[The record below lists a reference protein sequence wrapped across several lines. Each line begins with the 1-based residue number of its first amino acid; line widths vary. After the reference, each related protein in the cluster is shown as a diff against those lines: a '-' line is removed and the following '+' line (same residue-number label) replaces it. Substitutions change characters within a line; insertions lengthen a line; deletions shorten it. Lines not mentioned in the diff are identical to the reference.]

1 MVDKTVP
8 FGSEKQVAADEVP
21 PTVPFVPRGVD
32 KTRAITAS
40 NAALLARLRI
50 PAERGDGID
59 RAELKK
65 RLGIASDYLALRIFS
80 QLDRDKDG
88 IISRTEL
95 VQEVKALIDASP
107 RERLRFAFNV
117 HDDDGNGFIDRVEL
131 LGALNVGL
139 KENAMV
145 VGPQMVDNLA
155 SAMFAEADTDR
166 DGRISFAEFEEV
178 IGNYPGIYEQLT
190 LGDLRW
196 LGLGPDAPE
205 PGGGKVAALTSLRS
219 SLVWWVFVGMY
230 VAGNLTLFLLA
241 FLRYRDAGA
250 NVFIQ
255 LARGCGACLNLHGA
269 MILVPMMRR
278 TFTVL
283 GRTTLGRILIDD
295 HVRFHR
301 LIGDAAF
308 YLAVGHT
315 VAHLLNLVTLSSSKR
330 ATAVATF
337 GWALATGVLLLV
349 VHAVMWAM
357 ARTKIRRSGRFEL
370 FALAHRLW
378 PAWLVLL
385 LVHGPVAWRWMAL
398 PVAIFLFDKFGRRV
412 IRGARARDLDV
423 LPSGVTRLTI
433 WKPPRFK
440 HEAADYAFIRIPAL
454 AKAEWHPFT
463 ISSAPERSDAITFH
477 IRSGGNWTSALQKLA
492 KERKPGDEPL
502 KVDIDG
508 PYGTPSARIFEHEN
522 VVLVAAGIGVT
533 PFASVLESLLERRR
547 RGTPMVVKRV
557 HFIWVCRE
565 QHAFE
570 WFAKVLQDVE
580 RGAPDLFS
588 IHIYMTSGREDMR
601 SAMLQV
607 AMGALYKYRRMD
619 LVTGLASRTMLG
631 APDWEPLIGKIVGQ
645 CAPLPV
651 SAFYCGPPALG
662 KIVSDACMKSGVIFR
677 QEHF

>member
-8 FGSEKQVAADEVP
+8 FGSEKTSGDEIP
-21 PTVPFVPRGVD
+21 PTVPFVPRAVD

-40 NAALLARLRI
+40 NAALLARLAM
-50 PAERGDGID
+50 PAERADGIG
-59 RAELKK
+59 RAELKE
-65 RLGIASDYLALRIFS
+65 RLGIASDYLALRIFA

-88 IISRTEL
+88 LISRAEL
-95 VQEVKALIDASP
+95 VQEVKALIAASP

-131 LGALNVGL
+131 LGALHVGL
-139 KENAMV
+139 QENAMV

-166 DGRISFAEFEEV
+166 DGRISFAEFEQV
-178 IGNYPGIYEQLT
+178 IGNYPGIYEKLT

-196 LGLGPDAPE
+196 LGLGPDEPE
-205 PGGGKVAALTSLRS
+205 AGLGKVATLTALRS
-219 SLVWWVFVGMY
+219 RLVWWLFVAMY
-230 VAGNLTLFLLA
+230 AVGNVTLFVLA

-250 NVFIQ
+250 SVFIQ

-283 GRTTLGRILIDD
+283 GRTTVGRILIDD

-315 VAHLLNLVTLSSSKR
+315 VAHLLNLATLSSSKR
-330 ATAVATF
+330 TIALDTF
-337 GWALATGVLLLV
+337 GWALGTGVLLLV
-349 VHAVMWAM
+349 VHAVMWAL
-357 ARTKIRRSGRFEL
+357 ARARVRRSGRFEL

-378 PAWLVLL
+378 PAWLALM
-385 LVHGPVAWRWMAL
+385 LVHGPVAWKWMAL
-398 PVAIFLFDKFGRRV
+398 PVAVFLFDKFGRRV
-412 IRGARARDLDV
+412 IRGARARDLEV
-423 LPSGVTRLTI
+423 LPSGVTRLGI

-454 AKAEWHPFT
+454 AKGEWHPFT

-477 IRSGGNWTSALQKLA
+477 IRSGGNWTSALHKLA
-492 KERKPGDEPL
+492 EARKPSDEPL

-508 PYGTPSARIFEHEN
+508 PYGTPSARIFEHES
-522 VVLVAAGIGVT
+522 VLLVAAGIGVT

-547 RGTPMVVKRV
+547 RGTPMVVQRV

-570 WFAKVLQDVE
+570 WFAKVLKDVE

-588 IHIYMTSGREDMR
+588 IHIYMTSGRQDMR

-607 AMGALYKYRRMD
+607 AMGSLYKYRRMD
-619 LVTGLASRTMLG
+619 LVTGLASRTLLG
-631 APDWEPLIGKIVGQ
+631 APDWDPLVARIVGQ

-651 SAFYCGPPALG
+651 SAFFCGPPGLG
-662 KIVSDACMKSGVIFR
+662 KIVRGACMKSGVIFR
-677 QEHF
+677 EEHF